1 MSEGR
6 GSRAA
11 RYVKFQWWMPLLALT
26 PAAFVLYW
34 LNSQGASVGQYTDAL
49 FIVSLVALIPLA
61 QANGELVER
70 LAAGAPKIFSG
81 LLKACLDNVPEIA
94 IGFWLLLQVVRHP
107 YLRNENYSIVH
118 GLLLG
123 SVIEN
128 ILFTL
133 GFATLIGALR
143 HGKLR
148 FSREKAAGFAS
159 MLGLAV
165 VGLAL
170 PTLATSFA
178 KEEAQT
184 ASTEEW
190 VTTIVSIILMISYIA
205 YILVEF
211 FNFGD
216 KGEPAAEE
224 TGPATIEHH
233 SAHHAHEAGQ
243 AEPSVEQELE
253 RERQRIA
260 VRAAVREKEQSE
272 ASAPQRGMGALVG
285 LLTLV
290 IISIAAIAGVCATLA
305 TVSDRF
311 IQHTPLTPLSF
322 GLIVLPI
329 ITNFGELIEAGK
341 SAFNKDMEGAMEIA
355 AGSSVQVPLFVTP
368 VLVFTGLLFSL
379 LTPGLPAITLIFQPL
394 ALITMGLAAFVYALV
409 NLDGETTWL
418 EGAQLIAFYTM
429 IAVTAFALPG
439 A

>member
-1 MSEGR
+1 M
-6 GSRAA
+6 
-11 RYVKFQWWMPLLALT
+11 KFQWWMPFLALT

-34 LNSQGASVGQYTDAL
+34 LNTHGATAGQFTDAL

-61 QANGELVER
+61 QANGALVEQ

-81 LLKACLDNVPEIA
+81 LLNACLDNVPEISV
-94 IGFWLLLQVVRHP
+94 GFWLLLQVVRHP
-107 YLRNENYSIVH
+107 YLLTENYSIVH

-133 GFATLIGALR
+133 GIATLTGALR
-143 HGKLR
+143 HGRLR

-170 PTLATSFA
+170 PTMATTFA
-178 KEEAQT
+178 KDEART
-184 ASTEEW
+184 ASTEQL
-190 VTTIVSIILMISYIA
+190 VSIVVSVILLISYIA

-211 FNFGD
+211 FKVGD
-216 KGEPAAEE
+216 KGESEASE

-233 SAHHAHEAGQ
+233 TAHHAHEEGHAG
-243 AEPSVEQELE
+243 PSVEHALE
-253 RERQRIA
+253 RERKEIA
-260 VRAAVREKEQSE
+260 TRVSERKQEQAE
-272 ASAPQRGMGALVG
+272 ASTPQRGLGAMAG

-290 IISIAAIAGVCATLA
+290 IISIAAIAGVCATMV

-329 ITNFGELIEAGK
+329 ITNFGELIEAAK
-341 SAFNKDMEGAMEIA
+341 SAFNKDMEGAMEVA

-368 VLVFTGLLFSL
+368 VLVFIGLLFAA
-379 LTPGLPAITLIFQPL
+379 LTPGLSAITLSFPPV
-394 ALITMGLAAFVYALV
+394 ALITLGLATFVYALV

-418 EGAQLIAFYTM
+418 EGAQLVVFYVM

>member
-1 MSEGR
+1 M
-6 GSRAA
+6 
-11 RYVKFQWWMPLLALT
+11 KFQWWMPFLALT

-34 LNSQGASVGQYTDAL
+34 LNSHGATTGQFTDWL

-81 LLKACLDNVPEIA
+81 LLNACLDNVPEIA

-107 YLRNENYSIVH
+107 YLTNENFSIVR

-123 SVIEN
+123 SVIGN
-128 ILFTL
+128 ILLTL
-133 GFATLIGALR
+133 GIATLVGALR

-178 KEEAQT
+178 TKESQT
-184 ASTEEW
+184 AGTEEW
-190 VTTIVSIILMISYIA
+190 VSIVVSVILIISYVA

-211 FNFGD
+211 FNVGE
-216 KGEPAAEE
+216 KGEPEAEE
-224 TGPATIEHH
+224 AGPATIEHH
-233 SAHHAHEAGQ
+233 VAHHDLEAGRATL
-243 AEPSVEQELE
+243 AEQRTLQRERDDITARIEKHELE
-253 RERQRIA
+253 DVAPRRSF
-260 VRAAVREKEQSE
+260 AA
-272 ASAPQRGMGALVG
+272 MTG

-290 IISIAAIAGVCATLA
+290 IISIAAIAGVCATLV
-305 TVSDRF
+305 TVSDRV
-311 IQHTPLTPLSF
+311 ITQTPLTPLSF
-322 GLIVLPI
+322 GLIVVPI
-329 ITNFGELIEAGK
+329 ITNFGELIEAG
-341 SAFNKDMEGAMEIA
+341 SAAFNKDMEGAMEIA

-368 VLVFTGLLFSL
+368 VLVFVGLMFAA
-379 LTPGLPAITLIFQPL
+379 LTPGLATLTLIFQPL
-394 ALITMGLAAFVYALV
+394 ALITLGLVVFVYALV

-418 EGAQLIAFYTM
+418 EGLQLIAFYAM

>member
-1 MSEGR
+1 M
-6 GSRAA
+6 
-11 RYVKFQWWMPLLALT
+11 KFHWWMPFLALT
-26 PAAFVLYW
+26 PAAFILYW
-34 LNSQGASVGQYTDAL
+34 LNTQGATAGEFTDAL

-61 QANGELVER
+61 QANGALVER
-70 LAAGAPKIFSG
+70 LAKGTPKVFSG
-81 LLKACLDNVPEIA
+81 LLQACLDNVPEIA
-94 IGFWLLLQVVRHP
+94 IGFWLLLQVVRHH
-107 YLRNENYSIVH
+107 YLLTENYSIIH

-133 GFATLIGALR
+133 GIATLTGALR

-170 PTLATSFA
+170 PTLAASFA
-178 KEEAQT
+178 TEESRT
-184 ASTEEW
+184 TRTEEW
-190 VTTIVSIILMISYIA
+190 VSVVVSAILLISYVA

-211 FNFGD
+211 F
-216 KGEPAAEE
+216 KVGEKDMPEEAE
-224 TGPATIEHH
+224 TGPATLEHH
-233 SAHHAHEAGQ
+233 AAHHALEQGHAGSDIQ
-243 AEPSVEQELE
+243 SALE
-253 RERQRIA
+253 REREDIA
-260 VRAAVREKEQSE
+260 ARVAVLEKEQDE
-272 ASAPQRGMGALVG
+272 ANVPQRSFGVMAG
-285 LLTLV
+285 LLTLL
-290 IISIAAIAGVCATLA
+290 IISVASIAGVCATLA
-305 TVSDRF
+305 TVTDRF

-329 ITNFGELIEAGK
+329 ITNFGELLDAGK
-341 SAFNKDMEGAMEIA
+341 KAFDKDMQGAMEVA

-368 VLVFTGLLFSL
+368 VLVFVGLVFSF
-379 LTPGLPAITLIFQPL
+379 LTPGLSPLALIFQPL
-394 ALITMGLAAFVYALV
+394 ALITLGLATFVYALV

-418 EGAQLIAFYTM
+418 EGAQLIVFYVM

>member
-1 MSEGR
+1 
-6 GSRAA
+6 
-11 RYVKFQWWMPLLALT
+11 VKVQWWVPFLVLT

-34 LNSQGASVGQYTDAL
+34 LNSRGATSGQFTDAL
-49 FIVSLVALIPLA
+49 FYVSLLALIPLA
-61 QANGELVER
+61 QANGALVER

-81 LLKACLDNVPEIA
+81 LLNACLDNVPEIA

-107 YLRNENYSIVH
+107 YLKTENFAIVH

-123 SVIEN
+123 SVIGN
-128 ILFTL
+128 ILLTL
-133 GFATLIGALR
+133 GVATLVGALR
-143 HGKLR
+143 HGRLR

-178 KEEAQT
+178 VEESRT
-184 ASTEEW
+184 IKTEEW
-190 VTTIVSIILMISYIA
+190 VSIVVSVILLISYIA

-211 FNFGD
+211 FNV
-216 KGEPAAEE
+216 GEKSAPETAEA
-224 TGPATIEHH
+224 GPATTEHH
-233 SAHHAHEAGQ
+233 AAHHALEEGGASSDIESEL
-243 AEPSVEQELE
+243 ALE
-253 RERQRIA
+253 RGDIA
-260 VRAAVREKEQSE
+260 SRVAVREKEQAE
-272 ASAPQRGMGALVG
+272 TNAPRRSFGAMAG

-290 IISIAAIAGVCATLA
+290 IVSIAAIAGVCATLA

-329 ITNFGELIEAGK
+329 ITNFGELLEAAK
-341 SAFNKDMEGAMEIA
+341 CAFNKDMEGAMQVA

-368 VLVFTGLLFSL
+368 VIVFVGLVFAL
-379 LTPGLPAITLIFQPL
+379 LTPGLSPLALIFQPL
-394 ALITMGLAAFVYALV
+394 ALITLGLVVFVYALI

>member
-1 MSEGR
+1 M
-6 GSRAA
+6 
-11 RYVKFQWWMPLLALT
+11 KFSWWMPFLALT

-34 LNSQGASVGQYTDAL
+34 LNSNGATAGQFTNAL

-61 QANGELVER
+61 QANGALVDR

-81 LLKACLDNVPEIA
+81 LLNACLDNVPEIA

-107 YLRNENYSIVH
+107 YLKAENFAIVH

-123 SVIEN
+123 SVIGN
-128 ILFTL
+128 ILLTL
-133 GFATLIGALR
+133 GVATLVGALR
-143 HGKLR
+143 HGRLR

-170 PTLATSFA
+170 PTLATDFA
-178 KEEAQT
+178 ADAPTVK
-184 ASTEEW
+184 TEEW
-190 VTTIVSIILMISYIA
+190 VSIVVSGILLISYVA

-211 FNFGD
+211 FNFGE
-216 KGEPAAEE
+216 KGEPEAEAA
-224 TGPATIEHH
+224 GPATTEHH
-233 SAHHAHEAGQ
+233 AAHHALEAGH
-243 AEPSVEQELE
+243 AGPGVENALE
-253 RERQRIA
+253 REREDIA
-260 VRAAVREKEQSE
+260 VRVAVREKEQAE
-272 ASAPQRGMGALVG
+272 ASAPRRGFAAMAG

-329 ITNFGELIEAGK
+329 ITNFGELIEAGRK
-341 SAFNKDMEGAMEIA
+341 AYDKDMEGAMEVA

-368 VLVFTGLLFSL
+368 VIVFVGLAFAL
-379 LTPGLPAITLIFQPL
+379 LTPGLSPLALIFQPL
-394 ALITMGLAAFVYALV
+394 ALITLGLVVFVYALI